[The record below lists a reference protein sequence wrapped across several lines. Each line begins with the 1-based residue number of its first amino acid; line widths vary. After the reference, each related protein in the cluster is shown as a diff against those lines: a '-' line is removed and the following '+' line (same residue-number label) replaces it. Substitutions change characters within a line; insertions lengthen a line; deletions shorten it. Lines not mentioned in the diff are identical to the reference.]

1 MQPAPPVLEGAEA
14 VICGVFGGYCLDAL
28 AVARCE
34 SGPDY
39 YAPPAVY
46 HTGTFQLAFR
56 YHAGKFAAYGWDMW
70 ATGDDVYRN
79 SVVAYE
85 IFAGRGYS
93 WLGTSGWPVCG
104 WEAGY

>member
-1 MQPAPPVLEGAEA
+1 MAEPLTE
-14 VICGVFGGYCLDAL
+14 VESIICGVFEGYCADAL

-39 YAPPAVY
+39 YAPGAVY

-56 YHAGKFAAYGWDMW
+56 YHAAKFTDRGWDMY
-70 ATGDDVYRN
+70 ASGDDVYQN
-79 SVVAYE
+79 SAIAFE
-85 IFAGRGYS
+85 IFARRGFS